1 MKTITRNKRAVSK
14 RNTRYRVSN
23 ATKLVAAILFILTT
37 VVCYNTYAQSKKMT
51 RKEKEAAWRAER
63 LKKREIEKQQEL
75 HNDSI
80 EFTQAINAIRAHS
93 WALEANNVTFN
104 NGVTHYV
111 TPGMNF
117 VSINDGTCVVQT
129 ALNNSNI
136 YSPNG
141 LGGVTLEGN
150 ITGEEL
156 KMDKDGNV
164 YYNYNIQGAQIS
176 ATVNVVITA
185 MSNQASATINPNYSS
200 RNIYMS
206 GNIYPY
212 KNAGVFEGT
221 PGY

>member
-14 RNTRYRVSN
+14 RSTRYRVSN
-23 ATKLVAAILFILTT
+23 AAKLVAAILFILTT
-37 VVCYNTYAQSKKMT
+37 VICYNTYAQSKKIT

-80 EFTQAINAIRAHS
+80 EFAQAINAIRAHS

-117 VSINDGTCVVQT
+117 VSINDGTGVVQT

-176 ATVNVVITA
+176 ATVNVIITA

>member
-14 RNTRYRVSN
+14 RSTRYRVSN

-37 VVCYNTYAQSKKMT
+37 VICYNTYAQSKKMT

-63 LKKREIEKQQEL
+63 LKKREFEKQQEM

-80 EFTQAINAIRAHS
+80 EFAQAINAIRAHS

-117 VSINDGTCVVQT
+117 VSINDGTGVVQT

-156 KMDKDGNV
+156 KMDKYGNV

-176 ATVNVVITA
+176 ATVNIVITA

>member
-14 RNTRYRVSN
+14 RSTRYRVSN
-23 ATKLVAAILFILTT
+23 ATKLVAAIHFILTT

-51 RKEKEAAWRAER
+51 RKEKEAAWRSER

-80 EFTQAINAIRAHS
+80 EFSQAINAIRAHS

-117 VSINDGTCVVQT
+117 VSINDGTGVVQT